1 MRLFGGDRMKR
12 IVDKMG
18 LEEDEA
24 IEAGMLSKS
33 IEGAQKKVEGK
44 NFGIRK
50 YVLQYDNVM
59 NKQREVIYDERRKV
73 LFGED
78 LREYIINMAHTI
90 INAIIDPIVVESK
103 FPEEWDF
110 AALTRNLRKI
120 SVKYRGKTSYSNE
133 ELNAMTEASL
143 RQSVCDEFD
152 RLYEEKEKEIGTE
165 QMREVER
172 MILLRVVDN
181 LWMDHIDA
189 MDQLRT
195 GIGLRSFGQQDP
207 VAAYAKEGFDMFEQ
221 LIGEIQEN
229 TVRFCYNVTLRTDT
243 RRRAVATGGEARKS
257 EYTDEAAALGQAGA
271 GDKGGAMTKA
281 APKANRVHKQETV
294 RREGP
299 KVGRN
304 DPCPCGSGKKYKNCC
319 MNKDLNREA

>member
-1 MRLFGGDRMKR
+1 MQA
-12 IVDKMG
+12 IVEKMG
-18 LEEDEA
+18 VADDEA
-24 IEAGMLSKS
+24 IEAGMLTKA
-33 IEGAQKKVEGK
+33 IENAQKKVEGK
-44 NFGIRK
+44 NFSIRK

-59 NKQREVIYDERRKV
+59 NKQREIIYDERRRV

-78 LREYIINMAHTI
+78 LRDYIMGMMHTI
-90 INAIIDPIVVESK
+90 VGAIIEPITVESK

-110 AALTRNLRKI
+110 VTLNKNLRKI
-120 SVKYRGKTSYSNE
+120 TVQYLGRTSYTKD
-133 ELNAMTEASL
+133 ELNAMTEESL
-143 RQSVCDEFD
+143 RDEIFAEFEK
-152 RLYEEKEKEIGTE
+152 LYAEKEEEIGAGK
-165 QMREVER
+165 MRDIER
-172 MILLRVVDN
+172 MVLLRVVDN

-229 TVRFCYNVTLRTDT
+229 TVRFCYSVTLRTDT

-271 GDKGGAMTKA
+271 GTQGGTMPKA